1 VQGVAARLAAVADGA
16 TDAESGS
23 LTLAAQ
29 GRSNLVRDLNARI
42 DEWDTRLAV
51 RKSALVRQFSAM
63 ETALSS
69 LKSQSSWLAGQIAGL
84 PTISSS

>member
-1 VQGVAARLAAVADGA
+1 MQGVAARLTAVADSA
-16 TDAESGS
+16 TDAEAGS

-42 DEWDTRLAV
+42 EDWDARLAL
-51 RKSALVRQFSAM
+51 RRSALVRQFSAM
-63 ETALSS
+63 ETALSG

-84 PTISSS
+84 PTTSSS